1 MDHYFVAQDHRPE
14 RNPTVMA
21 MSEGRRIQITGWYV
35 DLHGHQ
41 ALLCSG
47 DRFPGCPHTDGLAM
61 WRFLGESRLSTPSPA
76 PMAIA
81 A

>member
-1 MDHYFVAQDHRPE
+1 
-14 RNPTVMA
+14 MA
-21 MSEGRRIQITGWYV
+21 MSEGRMVQITGWYV

-47 DRFPGCPHTDGLAM
+47 NPFPGCPHTDGLAM
-61 WRFLGESRLSTPSPA
+61 WRFLGQSRLATPTTSRLPV
-76 PMAIA
+76 A